1 MQPRVSLHAPPVLRA
16 TAGGREASMSNI
28 IFWTA
33 LVVVPIL
40 VGTAYAI
47 CAISIMKT
55 TSDPARANQK
65 PQALL

>member
-1 MQPRVSLHAPPVLRA
+1 MPPADGTKHATARFPSYPPVLRA

-40 VGTAYAI
+40 VGTAYAYLRHFHHE
-47 CAISIMKT
+47 
-55 TSDPARANQK
+55 DDF
-65 PQALL
+65 

>member
-16 TAGGREASMSNI
+16 TAGGRKASMSNI

-40 VGTAYAI
+40 VGTAYAYLRHFHHE
-47 CAISIMKT
+47 
-55 TSDPARANQK
+55 DDF
-65 PQALL
+65 